1 MCEKICINEETQG
14 KRIDKFLG
22 KALQDTS
29 RSYVQKL
36 IDDKNILVNGREC
49 KSNYKLKLGD
59 VISVDIPEPIFA
71 SSVL

>member
-36 IDDKNILVNGREC
+36 IDDKNILVNGR
-49 KSNYKLKLGD
+49 GM
-59 VISVDIPEPIFA
+59 
-71 SSVL
+71 